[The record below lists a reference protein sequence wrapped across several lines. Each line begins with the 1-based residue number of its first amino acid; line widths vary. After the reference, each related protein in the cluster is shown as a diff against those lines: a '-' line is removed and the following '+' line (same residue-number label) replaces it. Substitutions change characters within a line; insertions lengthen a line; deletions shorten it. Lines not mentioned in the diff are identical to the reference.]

1 MHRLSFRQEGDRRG
15 WWFDSLRRMFESFVH
30 KVKVVLTDEILRT
43 RILFVL
49 GALVV
54 FRLLAAIP
62 VPGVSASALESFLS
76 GNQFFGLLN
85 IFSGG
90 GFSNLSI
97 VMLGVGPY
105 ITASIVMQLLTILV
119 PALKEMYQEEGDS
132 GRQRFAQ
139 YSRYL
144 TIPLAFIQ
152 AFAFLLLLQQNGIV
166 PGLTLFQLTV
176 NIFVVAAGS
185 ILLMWLGELISEF
198 GVGNGV
204 SLLIFAGIVSRI
216 PSDLSKLVFS
226 FDVSQLPAYL
236 GFAAAAIVIMAGVVF
251 ITEAE
256 RPIPVTYARR
266 VRGNRVL
273 GGISTY
279 LPLRV
284 NQAGVIPII
293 FALSFLLFPQMIATF
308 LSHASI
314 SWLAAAGSAVVS
326 ALANQWVYGGLYFFF
341 VVVFTY
347 FYTAITFEPH
357 QIAKNLQKNGA
368 FIPGVRPGATTS
380 DYLGNIITRITLVGA
395 LFLGVLAVLPIVLQ
409 GLTGITAVTIGGT
422 ALLIAVS
429 VVLDLVKKI
438 DAQTSIREY

>member
-1 MHRLSFRQEGDRRG
+1 MMETFFRKLRLVLEDET
-15 WWFDSLRRMFESFVH
+15 LR
-30 KVKVVLTDEILRT
+30 K

-62 VPGVSASALESFLS
+62 IPGVSISALESLLVN
-76 GNQFFGLLN
+76 NQFLGLFNL
-85 IFSGG
+85 FSGG

-105 ITASIVMQLLTILV
+105 ITASIVMQLMTVLI
-119 PALKEMYQEEGDS
+119 PKLKEMYQEEGDA
-132 GRQRFAQ
+132 GRQRFAM

-144 TIPLAFIQ
+144 TVPLAFLQ
-152 AFAFLLLLQQNGIV
+152 AFGFILLLQQNGIV
-166 PGLTLFQLTV
+166 PALAPLAFFT
-176 NIFVVAAGS
+176 NVVVIAGGS
-185 ILLMWLGELISEF
+185 ILLMWIGELITEF

-204 SLLIFAGIVSRI
+204 SLIIFAGIVAAM
-216 PSDLSKLVFS
+216 PSQLSQALFA
-226 FDVSQLPAYL
+226 FDISQLPTYI
-236 GFAAAAIVIMAGVVF
+236 GFIAAAIVIMAGVVF
-251 ITEAE
+251 ITESE

-266 VRGNRVL
+266 VRGNKML

-284 NQAGVIPII
+284 NQAGVMPII

-308 LSHASI
+308 LAQSSVG
-314 SWLAAAGSAVVS
+314 WLSSGATAVVN
-326 ALANQWVYGGLYFFF
+326 ALANNWVYGTLYFLF

-347 FYTAITFEPH
+347 FYTAITFEPN

-368 FIPGVRPGATTS
+368 FIPGVRPGGMTS
-380 DYLGNIITRITLVGA
+380 EYLGNIITRITLVGA

-409 GLTGITAVTIGGT
+409 GITGITAITIGGT
-422 ALLIAVS
+422 ALLIVVS

>member
-1 MHRLSFRQEGDRRG
+1 MMDSF
-15 WWFDSLRRMFESFVH
+15 LRKMKLLVE
-30 KVKVVLTDEILRT
+30 DETLRA

-54 FRLLAAIP
+54 FRFLAAIP
-62 VPGVSASALESFLS
+62 IPGIDAAQLEAFLNN
-76 GNQFFGLLN
+76 NQFLGLLN
-85 IFSGG
+85 VFSGG

-105 ITASIVMQLLTILV
+105 ITASIVMQLMTILI
-119 PALKEMYQEEGDS
+119 PSLKEMYQEEGDA
-132 GRQRFAQ
+132 GRMRFMQ

-144 TIPLAFIQ
+144 TVPLAFIQ
-152 AFAFLLLLQQNGIV
+152 AFGFILLLQQNGIV
-166 PGLTLFQLTV
+166 PSLTLISLVTNMTV
-176 NIFVVAAGS
+176 IAAGS
-185 ILLMWLGELISEF
+185 LLLMWIGELISEF

-216 PSDLSKLVFS
+216 PRDISQLAFS
-226 FDVSQLPAYL
+226 FDVSQIPAYL
-236 GFAAAAIVIMAGVVF
+236 GFGAAALLIMAGVVY

-266 VRGNRVL
+266 VRGTKVL

-284 NQAGVIPII
+284 NQAGVIPIV
-293 FALSFLLFPQMIATF
+293 FALSILLFPQMIATF
-308 LSHASI
+308 LSKSSI
-314 SWLAAAGSAVVS
+314 AWLASGASAMVS
-326 ALANQWVYGGLYFFF
+326 ALANQWIYGILYFFF
-341 VVVFTY
+341 VFIFTY

-357 QIAKNLQKNGA
+357 QVAKNLQKNGA
-368 FIPGVRPGATTS
+368 FIPGVRPGATTA

-395 LFLGVLAVLPIVLQ
+395 LFLGTLAVLPLILK
-409 GLTGITAVTIGGT
+409 GITGITAITIGGT
-422 ALLIAVS
+422 ALLIVVS
-429 VVLDLVKKI
+429 VVLDVVKKI

>member
-1 MHRLSFRQEGDRRG
+1 M
-15 WWFDSLRRMFESFVH
+15 WESFVR
-30 KVKVVLTDEILRT
+30 KLRVIFEDESIRT

-49 GALVV
+49 AALVV
-54 FRLLAAIP
+54 FRFLAAIP
-62 VPGVSASALESFLS
+62 IPGINAAQLSAFLGS
-76 GNQFFGLLN
+76 NQFLGLLN

-105 ITASIVMQLLTILV
+105 ITASIIMQLMTILI
-119 PALKEMYQEEGDS
+119 PKLKEMYQEEGDA
-132 GRQRFAQ
+132 GRQRFMQ

-144 TIPLAFIQ
+144 TVPLAFIQ
-152 AFAFLLLLQQNGIV
+152 AFGFLLLLQQNGIV
-166 PGLTLFQLTV
+166 PGLTPLQLVTNVTV
-176 NIFVVAAGS
+176 IASGS
-185 ILLMWLGELISEF
+185 ILLMWIGELISEF
-198 GVGNGV
+198 GVGNGI

-216 PSDLSKLVFS
+216 PSDISQFIFS
-226 FDVSQLPAYL
+226 FDLAQLPAYI
-236 GFAAAAIVIMAGVVF
+236 GFAAAAAVIIAGVVY

-266 VRGNRVL
+266 VRGARVL

-293 FALSFLLFPQMIATF
+293 FALSILLFPQMIATF
-308 LSHASI
+308 LAKSSITVIAHA
-314 SWLAAAGSAVVS
+314 ASAVVS
-326 ALANQWVYGGLYFFF
+326 ALANQWVYGTLYFVL
-341 VVVFTY
+341 VVLFTY
-347 FYTAITFEPH
+347 FYTAITFEPN

-368 FIPGVRPGATTS
+368 FIPGVRPGGTTS
-380 DYLGNIITRITLVGA
+380 EYLGNIITRITLVGA
-395 LFLGVLAVLPIVLQ
+395 LFLGFLAVLPIILQ
-409 GLTGITAVTIGGT
+409 GITGITALTIGGT
-422 ALLIAVS
+422 ALLIVVS